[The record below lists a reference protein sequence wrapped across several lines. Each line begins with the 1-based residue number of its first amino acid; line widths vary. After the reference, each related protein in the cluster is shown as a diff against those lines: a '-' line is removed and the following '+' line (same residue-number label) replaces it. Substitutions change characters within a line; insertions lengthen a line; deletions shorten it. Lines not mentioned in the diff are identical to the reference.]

1 MKLDARRSKCEK
13 LSADKKKATD
23 REKIACVNL
32 TRLDRFKACWMEIT
46 PLEANRLPG
55 FDSKFTHQSTLLS
68 RKSDTSSFWTKWK
81 QNIALSTSYKSSTKT
96 AATSHNPK
104 GAFNGSAGQHLL
116 EHRQRNKTTESFPD
130 VQNPSCI
137 VCRRFYSVVCFA
149 ISFPILVH
157 GKIASKNVLEQKKM
171 YKPFRSWNEGSTF
184 FLLTY
189 IRKSGG
195 VYSQKSQVGNLNKTR
210 TYSTRKKD
218 NTDIH

>member
-1 MKLDARRSKCEK
+1 MEINQKIYWTTDSYQTGMLWQLLNRLNSTVLRGLIFTTLWHITAAGNNRKLKLIVRYNRRDQRLFTKTNETRCKEIEVWETERWQ
-13 LSADKKKATD
+13 KKATD

-116 EHRQRNKTTESFPD
+116 EHRQRK
-130 VQNPSCI
+130 
-137 VCRRFYSVVCFA
+137 R
-149 ISFPILVH
+149 
-157 GKIASKNVLEQKKM
+157 
-171 YKPFRSWNEGSTF
+171 
-184 FLLTY
+184 
-189 IRKSGG
+189 
-195 VYSQKSQVGNLNKTR
+195 
-210 TYSTRKKD
+210 
-218 NTDIH
+218 